1 MSQFEPGDYVVHI
14 DHGVGKFAGL
24 VRIPNGDTTQE
35 VIKLVYQNED
45 VVFVSIHSLHK
56 ISKYKG
62 KEGETPRLNKLG
74 TGAWEKMKERTKTKI
89 KDIARDLIKLY
100 SQRKQEK
107 GFSYTPDSFLQHELE
122 ASFIYEDT
130 PDQLKTTQDVKAD
143 MESERPMDRLVCWGC
158 WFWKNGNSSAC
169 CF

>member
-1 MSQFEPGDYVVHI
+1 MHI

-62 KEGETPRLNKLG
+62 RKEKLR
-74 TGAWEKMKERTKTKI
+74 ASINWVPV
-89 KDIARDLIKLY
+89 LV
-100 SQRKQEK
+100 RK
-107 GFSYTPDSFLQHELE
+107 
-122 ASFIYEDT
+122 
-130 PDQLKTTQDVKAD
+130 
-143 MESERPMDRLVCWGC
+143 
-158 WFWKNGNSSAC
+158 
-169 CF
+169 